1 MFLVGFDRKKKNAK
15 QKISTFFFLSCICLN
30 CCFLW
35 IGKVQTMGGLYS
47 VFFFFFFLCVC
58 VFFLGNQTEVFV
70 TFFECQAKD
79 ICVIAL
85 LLFVAF
91 RVLTYS
97 FFGWGLG

>member
-47 VFFFFFFLCVC
+47 VFFFFCVC
-58 VFFLGNQTEVFV
+58 VCVCFFSGTKQKFLSLSLSAKLK
-70 TFFECQAKD
+70 TF
-79 ICVIAL
+79 AL
-85 LLFVAF
+85 LPFYCL
-91 RVLTYS
+91 LH
-97 FFGWGLG
+97 LGF